1 MKKACVFLA
10 AGFEEVEG
18 LMIVDLL
25 RRAGVET
32 YMISVSGE
40 KKVVGSHNIAVD
52 ADCLFEEMDYA
63 DVDLL
68 MLPGGLPGTDNL
80 MAHAGLEKLLREF
93 YAQGRY
99 LAAICAAPSVFGKF
113 GFLEGR
119 RACSHPCR
127 EDMLTGAE
135 VLKDPVVMDENII
148 TGRGLGAAIP
158 LGLKLISLLIDE
170 ETAENVKNA
179 IVYQC

>member
-10 AGFEEVEG
+10 EGFEEVEG

-40 KKVVGSHNIAVD
+40 QKVTGSHKIAID
-52 ADCLFEEMDYA
+52 ADCLFEEMDFT

-68 MLPGGLPGTDNL
+68 MLPGGLPGTDHL
-80 MAHAGLEKLLREF
+80 MAHEGLEKLLKEF

-99 LAAICAAPSVFGKF
+99 LAAVCAAPSVFGKF

-127 EDMLTGAE
+127 EDVLTGAE
-135 VLKDPVVMDENII
+135 VVKDPVVVDGHII
-148 TGRGLGAAIP
+148 TGRRLGAAIP
-158 LGLKLISLLIDE
+158 LGLTLISLLVDE
-170 ETAENVKNA
+170 KTAEDVKNA
-179 IVYQC
+179 IVYE

>member
-32 YMISVSGE
+32 YMVSVSGDR
-40 KKVVGSHNIAVD
+40 KVVGSHKIVVD

-63 DVDLL
+63 DIDLL

-80 MAHAGLEKLLREF
+80 MAHQGLEKLLREF

-99 LAAICAAPSVFGKF
+99 LAAICAAPSVFGKL

-127 EDMLTGAE
+127 EDALTGAE
-135 VLKDPVVMDENII
+135 VVKEPVVMDGHII

-158 LGLKLISLLIDE
+158 LGLKLISLLIDDK
-170 ETAENVKNA
+170 TAEDVKNA
-179 IVYQC
+179 IVYQG

>member
-32 YMISVSGE
+32 YMVSVTGD
-40 KKVVGSHNIAVD
+40 KKVVGSHKIAID
-52 ADCLFEEMDYA
+52 ADCLFEEMDYS

-80 MAHAGLEKLLREF
+80 MAHQGLEKVLRDF
-93 YAQGRY
+93 YAQGKY

-119 RACSHPCR
+119 KACSHPCR
-127 EDMLTGAE
+127 EDVLTGAE
-135 VLKDPVVMDENII
+135 VMKDPVVVDGHII

-158 LGLKLISLLIDE
+158 LGLTLISLLVDE
-170 ETAENVKNA
+170 KKAEDVKNA
-179 IVYQC
+179 IVYQQ

>member
-10 AGFEEVEG
+10 EGFEEVEG

-40 KKVVGSHNIAVD
+40 LKVTGSHKIAID
-52 ADCLFEEMDYA
+52 ADCLFEEMDFT

-68 MLPGGLPGTDNL
+68 MLPGGLPGTDHL
-80 MAHAGLEKLLREF
+80 MAHEGLEKLLKEF

-99 LAAICAAPSVFGKF
+99 LAAVCAAPSVFGKF

-127 EDMLTGAE
+127 EDVLTGAE
-135 VLKDPVVMDENII
+135 VVKDPVVVDDHII

-158 LGLKLISLLIDE
+158 LGLTLISLLVDE
-170 ETAENVKNA
+170 KTAEDVKNA
-179 IVYQC
+179 IVYE